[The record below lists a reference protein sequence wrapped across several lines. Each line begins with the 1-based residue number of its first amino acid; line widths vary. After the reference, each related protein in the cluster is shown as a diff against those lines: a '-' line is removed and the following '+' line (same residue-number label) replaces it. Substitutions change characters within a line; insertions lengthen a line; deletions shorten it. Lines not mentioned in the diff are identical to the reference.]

1 MSKLKKLLLTVI
13 LLTTF
18 LIPISLYPNNCYA
31 KTKYEKAKV
40 IRIIDGDTIEVSI
53 SNRSYKIRLIGIN
66 TPESTIRHEPYGK
79 EASNYTK
86 SKLLGKTVYLEK
98 DVSEADK
105 YNRLLRYVWLSMPNS
120 NSDSEIKNKMFNAI
134 LVLNG
139 YAQVMTVPP
148 DVKYSNKFLEYQRI
162 AREKKKGLW
171 GLGSSEVGNSKIG
184 NSGIGN
190 SNLGKIVY
198 WTPNGKSYHYSK
210 NCKTLRRSKVII
222 QGSLKEAIQNGKNDP
237 CDICVK

>member
-18 LIPISLYPNNCYA
+18 LIPISLYSNNCYA

-79 EASNYTK
+79 EASNYTR

-98 DVSEADK
+98 DVSQADK

-171 GLGSSEVGNSKIG
+171 GLGSSGVGNSKIG

-210 NCKTLRRSKVII
+210 NCKTLRRSKLIM
-222 QGSLKEAIQNGKNDP
+222 QGSLNEAMQKGKKDP
-237 CDICVK
+237 CNICVK